1 MKIIRWIN
9 DHLEEAILI
18 VILVFMTIIMGL
30 QVCSRYLFNASMA
43 WTEEVT
49 RYLLVWSGFL
59 SIAMCIEK
67 AIAIRIDQL
76 AEAFKPKKKAII
88 YTITYCIEL
97 VFFAY
102 LIPFAWHYLIQTIES
117 GQVST
122 ACQMPMYLLQSAP
135 LIGFVLCVIRLV
147 QRIFKEIKKIRA
159 KEVEECQ

>member
-1 MKIIRWIN
+1 MKIIRWMD
-9 DHLEEAILI
+9 DHLEEAILVI
-18 VILVFMTIIMGL
+18 ILVVMTLIMGL

-59 SIAMCIEK
+59 SIGMCIQK
-67 AIAIRIDQL
+67 TIAIRIDQL
-76 AEAFKPKKKAII
+76 ADAFKPKKKAILF
-88 YTITYCIEL
+88 TITYCIEL
-97 VFFAY
+97 VFFVY
-102 LIPFAWHYLIQTIES
+102 LIPFAWRYLIQTIES

-135 LIGFVLCVIRLV
+135 LIGFVLCVIRLI
-147 QRIFKEIKKIRA
+147 QKIFREIKKITV